1 MFLLIIILR
10 LSSTNR
16 TNIFQGIIIMIHKQK
31 HMNYEENQYSLN
43 YFLEHIFGTTYLLF
57 SDERFLIWNRD
68 WQELP

>member
-1 MFLLIIILR
+1 
-10 LSSTNR
+10 
-16 TNIFQGIIIMIHKQK
+16 MIHKQK